1 VDSEARFRSGPLLLR
16 PEDQGSVIEGSSA
29 EMDSEACSHH
39 PERFCFEL
47 FKSNMPGIK

>member
-1 VDSEARFRSGPLLLR
+1 VDSQARFRSGPLLLR
-16 PEDQGSVIEGSSA
+16 PEDQGSMIEGSFV
-29 EMDSEACSHH
+29 EMDSEARFHH